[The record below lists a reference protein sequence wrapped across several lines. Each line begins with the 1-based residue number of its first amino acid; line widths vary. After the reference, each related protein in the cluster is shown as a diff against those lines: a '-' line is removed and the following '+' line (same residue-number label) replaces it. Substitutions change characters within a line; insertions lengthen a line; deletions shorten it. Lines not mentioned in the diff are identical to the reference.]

1 MAEPVPQKPVR
12 QFSFSAF
19 SQTQPSKPQP
29 GAQIDTELT
38 RNATAI
44 ATTIDFVRQAI
55 ADDGRVRG
63 NMVDLSG
70 FEGAAGPDGPQGPT
84 GNQGAQG
91 PTGNQGPQG
100 SQGVAGAAGS
110 TGLTG
115 PQGPTGP
122 QGGEGPTGQ
131 SFDPD
136 QAGVTAERS
145 VYDAEPKTFAYLD
158 TQTGIVYWKLS
169 NGFADW
175 STGVPFGRGP
185 QGYAGATGPQ
195 GVQGNLGP
203 QGSTGATGPQGPQG
217 SLGPTGPAGA
227 SGTPG
232 TVTHYVTAVPAA
244 GLGVVGNWA
253 FRSNGLTYE
262 KTGASVWTARH
273 SILGPNG
280 TNGTNGTNGA
290 TGPQGPQGDQG
301 TPGPTGATGATG
313 ATGPAT
319 PGVTQLAGRNLIIN
333 GSGRVN
339 QRAYVS
345 AVATTVA
352 NQFTLDRWFVVTSG
366 QNLTFTGNDAGR
378 TMTAPA
384 GGVSQVIEGA
394 NIVGGTYVINW
405 TGTATC
411 TVGGVA
417 RLKGATFTL
426 TANTNVTVRFTGG
439 TYTDVQV
446 ELGTVATAFER
457 VNIGPELTQ
466 CQRYYETGFL
476 FMQTAGFASNFGSSI
491 QFAATKRAAPTMAG
505 SAFAAANTTG
515 VAYKALSPTG
525 FGLNA
530 TPSANGAFV
539 NWQWTATSE
548 LTA

>member
-1 MAEPVPQKPVR
+1 MTAPVIR
-12 QFSFSAF
+12 QFIGSIPDKGQA
-19 SQTQPSKPQP
+19 QTTF
-29 GAQIDTELT
+29 DTNVDAWLDWTTLQFAPDLVVLAPWIQARVLEVA
-38 RNATAI
+38 ATA
-44 ATTIDFVRQAI
+44 
-55 ADDGRVRG
+55 
-63 NMVDLSG
+63 LSG
-70 FEGAAGPDGPQGPT
+70 DLP
-84 GNQGAQG
+84 
-91 PTGNQGPQG
+91 
-100 SQGVAGAAGS
+100 SI
-110 TGLTG
+110 
-115 PQGPTGP
+115 
-122 QGGEGPTGQ
+122 TGQ
-131 SFDPD
+131 
-136 QAGVTAERS
+136 AGRSLVVNLAETA
-145 VYDAEPKTFAYLD
+145 V
-158 TQTGIVYWKLS
+158 
-169 NGFADW
+169 GFAPM
-175 STGVPFGRGP
+175 S
-185 QGYAGATGPQ
+185 
-195 GVQGNLGP
+195 
-203 QGSTGATGPQGPQG
+203 
-217 SLGPTGPAGA
+217 
-227 SGTPG
+227 
-232 TVTHYVTAVPAA
+232 
-244 GLGVVGNWA
+244 
-253 FRSNGLTYE
+253 
-262 KTGASVWTARH
+262 
-273 SILGPNG
+273 
-280 TNGTNGTNGA
+280 
-290 TGPQGPQGDQG
+290 
-301 TPGPTGATGATG
+301 
-313 ATGPAT
+313 
-319 PGVTQLAGRNLIIN
+319 GRNLIIN

-352 NQFTLDRWFVVTSG
+352 NQFTLDRWFVITSG